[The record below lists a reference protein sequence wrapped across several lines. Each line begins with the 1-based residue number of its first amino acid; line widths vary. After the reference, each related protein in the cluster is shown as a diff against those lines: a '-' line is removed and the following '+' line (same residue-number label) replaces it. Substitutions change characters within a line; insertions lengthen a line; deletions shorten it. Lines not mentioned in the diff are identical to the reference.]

1 MRVRRGSWMAAAV
14 GVALMGPGATGVFA
28 ATGAGGR
35 AQVVGAAAMLQ
46 AASTGAGASA
56 EDQQIQSEVMK
67 ALGGKRFSDVKAAV
81 ANGQVTLTGTVPVY
95 ADKEDAENK
104 AHHRK
109 NVKSVQ
115 NEIEVGGPTVE
126 DATLRAKLAGKLAYD
141 RVGYGTTTFNALTI
155 GVENGV
161 VTLGGVAY
169 GPTDRNSAVSLVS
182 NYPGVKDVVDNI
194 EVAPPSP
201 MDDRIRIATARAVY
215 GAPQLNRYAIDPA
228 KPIRITVV
236 NGNVT
241 LSGVVDSQADKD
253 VANIRAN
260 TVPGVFKVTNDLQVA
275 GKQGGAR

>member
-1 MRVRRGSWMAAAV
+1 MMKHGKSWMAGAA
-14 GVALMGPGATGVFA
+14 LGAGLLGLTGFA
-28 ATGAGGR
+28 AASEPLGLNGLPGSRLLQAGAANAGG
-35 AQVVGAAAMLQ
+35 
-46 AASTGAGASA
+46 SA
-56 EDQQIQSEVMK
+56 EDQQIQGEVTK
-67 ALGGKRFSDVKAAV
+67 ALGGKRFSGVKATV

-109 NVKSVQ
+109 NVKGVQ
-115 NEIEVGGPTVE
+115 NEIAVGGPTVE
-126 DATLRAKLAGKLAYD
+126 DATLRAKLAEKLAYD
-141 RVGYGTTTFNALTI
+141 RVGYGTTTFNALTL
-155 GVENGV
+155 GVNNGV

-169 GPTDRNSAVSLVS
+169 GPIDKNSAVSLVG

-215 GAPQLNRYAIDPA
+215 GAPQLNRYSIDPA

-241 LSGVVDSQADKD
+241 LSGAVDSQADKD

>member
-1 MRVRRGSWMAAAV
+1 MAAVV
-14 GVALMGPGATGVFA
+14 GVVLMGPGAVGLRA
-28 ATGAGGR
+28 ATWLPGAGEPAGR
-35 AQVVGAAAMLQ
+35 VAAAGLPQ
-46 AASTGAGASA
+46 AAAGESA
-56 EDQQIQSEVMK
+56 EDQQIQSEVTK
-67 ALGGKRFSDVKAAV
+67 ALGGKRFSDVKATV
-81 ANGQVTLTGTVPVY
+81 ANGVVTLTGTVPVY

-109 NVKSVQ
+109 NVKGVQ
-115 NEIEVGGPTVE
+115 NNITVGGPTVE
-126 DATLRAKLAGKLAYD
+126 DQTLRAKLGEKLAYD

-155 GVENGV
+155 GVQNGV

-169 GPTDRNSAVSLVS
+169 GPIDKNSAVSLVS

-275 GKQGGAR
+275 GKQDGAR